1 MSLIKKVTEVQT
13 QISKEIDQNLKIHSV
28 LQKKKLRKMSFKWG
42 FVLIIAIAALLGF
55 CNGECQQ
62 AEDYPVFVDDGEYL
76 CAIQY
81 PVNTI
86 FDKLLSLI
94 LF

>member
-1 MSLIKKVTEVQT
+1 MSLIKKVIEVQT

-28 LQKKKLRKMSFKWG
+28 LQKKLRKMSFKCG

-86 FDKLLSLI
+86 FH
-94 LF
+94 